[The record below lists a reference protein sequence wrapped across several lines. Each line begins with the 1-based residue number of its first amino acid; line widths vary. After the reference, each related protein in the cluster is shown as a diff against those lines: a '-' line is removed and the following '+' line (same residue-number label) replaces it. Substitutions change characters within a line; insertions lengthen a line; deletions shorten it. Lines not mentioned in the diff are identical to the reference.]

1 MSNRT
6 PDARAASRAEARR
19 RARLAA
25 RGELP
30 ETDDPM
36 DEPAPAPSRSGGG
49 FFSRIFPPAPPLP
62 GRGDPLAGFDRD
74 GPLRPVRERL
84 FLLRSNLVAWLA
96 TGVVAFIG
104 FYASF
109 AYQRNILGI
118 VGTFVLFGALIA
130 AGWFGWQRPTLY
142 GTAAALVSFV
152 LGAALLILAFNA
164 VDPSLTTGDIVAALV
179 PQALYQPVL
188 GCIGG
193 WYGGYLRRR
202 QTQIGAETRGTRTT
216 RRR

>member
-1 MSNRT
+1 MSNRS

-25 RGELP
+25 RGEP
-30 ETDDPM
+30 SGTDETAE
-36 DEPAPAPSRSGGG
+36 EPAPISSSRSGGG
-49 FFSRIFPPAPPLP
+49 LLGRIFPPAPPLP
-62 GRGDPLAGFDRD
+62 NRPDPLAGFDRT
-74 GPLRPVRERL
+74 GPLRPVREPL

-96 TGVVAFIG
+96 AGLVAFLG

-109 AYQRNILGI
+109 AYGGDLLGI
-118 VGTFVLFGALIA
+118 IGTFVLFGALIA

-152 LGAALLILAFNA
+152 LGAALLIIAFSS
-164 VDPSLTTGDIVAALV
+164 VDSTISTSDVIASLV
-179 PQALYQPVL
+179 PQAVYQAVL
-188 GCIGG
+188 GFVGG

-202 QTQIGAETRGTRTT
+202 QTQINEQTRGA